1 MIRPLGAAAAGVVA
15 YVVTLVGL
23 LVVLIELGVM
33 WRAGSPSG
41 SLLTAVGAV
50 QVVAAAAAGGFAG
63 WVQDSTAPRWQ
74 SGGVI
79 LLVPVLA
86 GMAALVDGAH
96 ALSPIWYRLVTIA
109 LAIGAAGAAGS
120 ATLTRFGP

>member
-1 MIRPLGAAAAGVVA
+1 MIRPLGAVAVGVVG
-15 YVVTLVGL
+15 YLVTLVGL
-23 LVVLIELGVM
+23 FLVLIELGVM
-33 WRAGSPSG
+33 WRGGSPPG

-50 QVVAAAAAGGFAG
+50 QVVAAAVAGGSAG
-63 WVQDSTAPRWQ
+63 WLQDSTAPRWQ
-74 SGGVI
+74 SAAVI

-86 GMAALVDGAH
+86 GVAALVDGPDG
-96 ALSPIWYRLVTIA
+96 LSPTWYRLVTIA